1 MIIIPII
8 IVKLNLN
15 KIYIHLYIFITYN
28 AQYMTKNENIINLEI
43 TKEWKDA
50 FPGASV
56 GVLVIR
62 NTVNPKN
69 NPDLD
74 NKMKGIEDEIRN
86 NFSESGRE
94 GIRGLPTIRS
104 YTEYYKKFKK
114 TYHVMLQLESVAL
127 KNRNLPRIS
136 ALVSAMFAA
145 ELKNQLLTAGHDIS
159 KLQRPIVLNI
169 ATGNESYTGMN
180 GKVQNLNPD
189 DMFISDNVGVISS
202 IIYGPDNRTPI
213 TSDTSDVMF
222 TVYGPVGISTE
233 QIKNH
238 LEDIS
243 SYVKLV
249 SSDAV
254 TDVLEIYSN

>member
-1 MIIIPII
+1 M
-8 IVKLNLN
+8 KLNLN

-28 AQYMTKNENIINLEI
+28 AQYMTNNKNIINLEI

-50 FPGASV
+50 FSGASV
-56 GVLVIR
+56 GVLVMR

-69 NPDLD
+69 HPDLD
-74 NKMKGIEDEIRN
+74 DKMKEIEDEIRN

-94 GIRGLPTIRS
+94 GIRTLPTVRS

-127 KNRNLPRIS
+127 NNRNLPRIS

-189 DMFISDNVGVISS
+189 DMFISDNVGIISS

-213 TSDTSDVMF
+213 TSDTRDVMF
-222 TVYGPVGISTE
+222 TVYGPVGISSE

-249 SSDAV
+249 STDAI